1 MASTAGPSRN
11 AVRSLNPRLPRL
23 AAAVARPWPEPGV
36 PGTRGLRKRM
46 ASTLKASG
54 VRGKWPLSGH
64 RVLVGRTRAQASALS
79 SGLKALGA
87 EVVEIPFIEVRR
99 PRSYRALDAALKNLI
114 RYDWLI
120 FTSVNGVQAV
130 AERMKKSGLTR
141 KNLRHLRVAAIG
153 PATQQAIER
162 LGIEVH
168 LVPEHYVA
176 ESVVESLR
184 RQVEG
189 KRVLLARAKV
199 ARDVIPRELRR
210 LGARVEVV
218 EAYQTGIPLASRARL
233 RALLEDSKRCP
244 DLITFTSSSTVKNFL
259 ALLGRAPRRP
269 RNPLA
274 GIRLASIG
282 PVTSSTLRESGL
294 PVDIEAS
301 DYTIPGLIAA
311 IVAAT
316 HG

>member
-1 MASTAGPSRN
+1 
-11 AVRSLNPRLPRL
+11 
-23 AAAVARPWPEPGV
+23 
-36 PGTRGLRKRM
+36 
-46 ASTLKASG
+46 
-54 VRGKWPLSGH
+54 
-64 RVLVGRTRAQASALS
+64 VGRTRAQASALS

-87 EVVEIPFIEVRR
+87 DVVEIPFIEVRR
-99 PRSYRALDAALKNLI
+99 PRSYQPLDAALKNLI
-114 RYDWLI
+114 RYDWLV
-120 FTSVNGVQAV
+120 FTSVNGVEAV
-130 AERMKKSGLTR
+130 AERMKRCGLTR
-141 KNLRHLRVAAIG
+141 KNLRHVRVAAIG

-162 LGIEVH
+162 LGIQVH
-168 LVPEHYVA
+168 LVPEQYVA

-184 RQVEG
+184 QQVEG

-233 RALLEDSKRCP
+233 RAVLEDSKRCP

-259 ALLGRAPRRP
+259 ALLGRLARRHP
-269 RNPLA
+269 SPLA

-282 PVTSSTLRESGL
+282 PVTSNTLREAGL

-301 DYTIPGLIAA
+301 EYTIPGLIAA

-316 HG
+316 HR